1 MSVVRNIRYFLEL
14 FVRWAIVTLFISL
27 LLFGAAGT
35 TGVSSVQRYVVTF
48 SALLI
53 VTMLSVD
60 PGLTQERSRTFERA
74 TTQGRFGAGLSFL
87 ATLGCA
93 AMDVGRLHWLD
104 SVPPETQMESL
115 SLFIAATSLQMWAM
129 IVNPFFSPEIRLQP
143 ERGHCLISR
152 GPYRLMRHPGY
163 LAMLI
168 SVPASALAIGSWL
181 ALVPA
186 AIFCLVILKRVRAE
200 EEFLQNNLAGYSEYM
215 GQVRGQL
222 FPRVSFRRRPCRHSG
237 ESTCASDASDRR
249 WP

>member
-1 MSVVRNIRYFLEL
+1 VRNIRYFVEM
-14 FVRWAIVTLFISL
+14 FARWAIVTLFISL

-35 TGVSSVQRYVVTF
+35 TGVSSIRRYAVTF

-60 PGLTQERSRTFERA
+60 PGLAQERSRIFGRA
-74 TTQGRFGAGLSFL
+74 ATQGRLGAGLSFL

-93 AMDVGRLHWLD
+93 GTDVGRLHWLH
-104 SVPPETQMESL
+104 SVPLEMQLGSL
-115 SLFIAATSLQMWAM
+115 LLFVAATSLQMWAM
-129 IVNPFFSPEIRLQP
+129 IVNPFFSPDIRLQP

-152 GPYRLMRHPGY
+152 GPYRLLRHPGY

-181 ALVPA
+181 ALVSA
-186 AIFCLVILKRVRAE
+186 ATFCLVILKRVRAE
-200 EEFLQNNLAGYSEYM
+200 EEFLQNNLAGYREYM
-215 GQVRGQL
+215 SQVRGQL
-222 FPRVSFRRRPCRHSG
+222 FPRVAFRRRPLRHAG
-237 ESTCASDASDRR
+237 ASTCASDACDRR